1 MEPGLTKSRTNLP
14 TISYK
19 EESSTYQKLIEI
31 YCLASLGVDLIYCL
45 ASLGVYLIYCLAS
58 LWVDLISVRL
68 SKVPPIFSKR
78 KDSVKQ

>member
-31 YCLASLGVDLIYCL
+31 YCLASLGVDLI
-45 ASLGVYLIYCLAS
+45 
-58 LWVDLISVRL
+58 SVGL

>member
-45 ASLGVYLIYCLAS
+45 ASLGV
-58 LWVDLISVRL
+58 DLISVRL

>member
-31 YCLASLGVDLIYCL
+31 YCLASLGVDLTYCL
-45 ASLGVYLIYCLAS
+45 ASLGV
-58 LWVDLISVRL
+58 DLISVGL

>member
-19 EESSTYQKLIEI
+19 GESSTYQKLIEI
-31 YCLASLGVDLIYCL
+31 YCLASLGVD
-45 ASLGVYLIYCLAS
+45 LIYCLAS